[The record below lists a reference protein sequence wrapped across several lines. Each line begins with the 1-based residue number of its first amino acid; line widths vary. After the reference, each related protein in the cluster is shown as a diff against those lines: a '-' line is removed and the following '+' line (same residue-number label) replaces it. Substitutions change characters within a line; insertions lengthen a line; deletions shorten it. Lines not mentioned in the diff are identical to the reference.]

1 MLLSKVL
8 QDALPDLKRG
18 FGIVAD
24 YEEYALFKNNGV
36 YSKLWKLIIMKA
48 SEAQSMHPEF
58 KVFVGMADD
67 ANQVHL
73 MEDFSV
79 STTFI
84 NHVKRGNLG
93 GDEDEVL

>member
-8 QDALPDLKRG
+8 QDALPELKRG
-18 FGIVAD
+18 FGVVAD
-24 YEEYALFKNNGV
+24 YEEYALFKNDGV
-36 YSKLWKLIIMKA
+36 RSKLWKLIIMKA

-58 KVFVGMADD
+58 KAFVGVVDD

-93 GDEDEVL
+93 DEDEVL

>member
-18 FGIVAD
+18 FGVVAD
-24 YEEYALFKNNGV
+24 YEEYALFKNNGM

-48 SEAQSMHPEF
+48 SEAQSTHPEF
-58 KVFVGMADD
+58 KAFVGTVDD

-73 MEDFSV
+73 AEDFFV
-79 STTFI
+79 GTAFI
-84 NHVKRGNLG
+84 NYVRRGNL

>member
-8 QDALPDLKRG
+8 QDALPELKWG

-24 YEEYALFKNNGV
+24 YEEYALFKNNGIH
-36 YSKLWKLIIMKA
+36 SKLWQLIIMKA

-58 KVFVGMADD
+58 KAFVGMVDE

-79 STTFI
+79 STTFVSR
-84 NHVKRGNLG
+84 VKRGNLG
-93 GDEDEVL
+93 DEDEVL